1 MFEQTQITIFFRYTK
16 EYEAYK
22 QTEAYK
28 QFNQQQTEKKV
39 KDIKEKES
47 DSKSSIT
54 SVSIFEFE
62 VNKVVNN

>member
-1 MFEQTQITIFFRYTK
+1 VSEQTQITVLFRYTK

-28 QFNQQQTEKKV
+28 QFNQQQSEKKV
-39 KDIKEKES
+39 KEKES

-54 SVSIFEFE
+54 SVSIFDL
-62 VNKVVNN
+62 K